1 MMTLVQ
7 RGPSCKVRR
16 DSRTKGQSC
25 LGFRVLGPRT
35 KDSRTKGQSCLGFRV
50 LGPRTKDS
58 RTKAQSWCKGD
69 KAARLVVQRVALRAG
84 TDGAVK

>member
-16 DSRTKGQSC
+16 
-25 LGFRVLGPRT
+25 
-35 KDSRTKGQSCLGFRV
+35 DSRTKGQSCLGFRV